1 MSTTRSEVLHLSQA
15 LPWALLIHKIIL
27 QTNHSQVYSGC
38 HTIRLEVAMQWVGT
52 RPGRVGLRSTI
63 HNIRRGC
70 CRWSDMPEVNG
81 PLVVPRVHDIVH
93 GHENLVHKQSLAL
106 SQTVI
111 SCVVIVATPGPASCF
126 CTNLLM
132 LLWLTN
138 GEASCP
144 PTPTCT
150 YRCSFVRRKENNSDP
165 YHWTAHTVVSHRL
178 NISFEKIHKKAA
190 FAMAACELPPPHQST
205 GSNNISFLPP
215 IHKLIKHFS
224 PNSFGPLFHLHI
236 PFFGVYLSALFT
248 ERLNAH

>member
-1 MSTTRSEVLHLSQA
+1 MNAPKYVNHTLWGLTLNTSFTLSTF
-15 LPWALLIHKIIL
+15 LIHKIIL

-52 RPGRVGLRSTI
+52 RPGRVGPRSTI
-63 HNIRRGC
+63 HNVRRGC

-144 PTPTCT
+144 PHLHVRIGVLLFVERRTTLIHT
-150 YRCSFVRRKENNSDP
+150 TGLHIQLYRTVWTFPSRKYTKRP
-165 YHWTAHTVVSHRL
+165 LLPWQLVSYLHL
-178 NISFEKIHKKAA
+178 INPLAPITF
-190 FAMAACELPPPHQST
+190 L
-205 GSNNISFLPP
+205 SFL
-215 IHKLIKHFS
+215 
-224 PNSFGPLFHLHI
+224 
-236 PFFGVYLSALFT
+236 LSTSL
-248 ERLNAH
+248 